1 MAEKLKTLY
10 DNLFEIRKY
19 LIKIGP
25 DRRKG
30 NIVVVKLVEADDLV
44 QQYNLF
50 LEYYS
55 ETKSTLS
62 ESECSIIHELCSN
75 FDKLY
80 EQILDLC
87 SKKAITTINMTNTC
101 KFDLKTALNL
111 LPVCSNDEASVKQLI
126 DGIEYYT
133 SELDEKSQE
142 KLIKFVL
149 KTRLSQ
155 PAKLKLSPSYANIDE
170 LITDLKAHLLPK
182 KSASA
187 IQRKLQN
194 YRQND
199 LSIDEFGKQVTE
211 LFVDLTLTQ
220 SDGSDANFKVLKPIN
235 EKQAIKCFADGLR
248 SRRLGTIISARTFP
262 SLKDAVQAAIDEDN
276 SIPSTSSDILTMNS
290 RGRTSYNWSQR
301 RGRFAY
307 TGRGRGRGYRQP
319 SQNPDDQQ
327 DHAGRGSHAGRR
339 GSTRSFYGNRGR
351 SNFHNNSTSG
361 YQHVHTLENS
371 DSQENSTSE
380 EQNENQFFR
389 D

>member
-1 MAEKLKTLY
+1 MAEKLKLLY
-10 DNLFEIRKY
+10 DNLLGIRKY

-30 NIVVVKLVEADDLV
+30 NIVVVKLGEADNLV
-44 QQYNLF
+44 KEYNLF

-55 ETKSTLS
+55 KTKSTINKN
-62 ESECSIIHELCSN
+62 ECSIIHELCTN
-75 FDKLY
+75 FDELY

-87 SKKAITTINMTNTC
+87 SQKPISLINMTNTC

-111 LPVCSNDEASVKQLI
+111 LPVCSNDEASIKQLI

-133 SELDEKSQE
+133 SELDENSQG
-142 KLIKFVL
+142 KLLNFVL

-155 PAKLKLSPSYANIDE
+155 AAKLKLSPSYANINE
-170 LITDLKAHLLPK
+170 LITDLKAQLLPK

-194 YRQND
+194 LRQND
-199 LSIDEFGKQVTE
+199 LSIDEFGKQITE
-211 LFVDLTLTQ
+211 LFVDLTTSQ
-220 SDGSDANFKVLKPIN
+220 SDGSDASFKVLKPIN

-248 SRRLGTIISARTFP
+248 IRRIGTIISARNFT
-262 SLKDAVQAAIDEDN
+262 SLKDAVQAAIDEDI
-276 SIPSTSSDILTMNS
+276 STPSTSSDILTMNS
-290 RGRTSYNWSQR
+290 RGRTSNNWPQR
-301 RGRFAY
+301 RGRFGY

-319 SQNPDDQQ
+319 PHNPDEQQ
-327 DHAGRGSHAGRR
+327 DHIGRGSHAGQRR
-339 GSTRSFYGNRGR
+339 FRSSNGNRGR
-351 SNFHNNSTSG
+351 SNFNNNSTSG
-361 YQHVHTLENS
+361 HQHVHTLENS
-371 DSQENSTSE
+371 DSQENSTNE